1 MSPFAIGRRAFLKA
15 AVATLAGPYVV
26 PCSVFG
32 KAAPSNTLTM
42 GCIGVG
48 RRGMAAMR
56 SFLDLVRVVAVCDV
70 DANRAANAKA
80 TVERHYAERLGKGRY
95 VGCDAHHDFRD
106 LVVRSDIDTCLI
118 ATPDHWHVLPALAA
132 ARHGKDIYVEKP
144 LTLTIAEGRVL
155 ADTVRRYGV
164 VLQVGS
170 QQRSDSRFRHACEL
184 ARNGR
189 VGKIHTV
196 TVGIGTDPGCAPQP
210 VMPVPKG
217 LDYDFWL
224 GPAPWAPYT
233 EKRVHPQKGY
243 SRPGWLRITDYS
255 GGMMT
260 GWGSHH
266 NDIAQWG
273 LGTEYTGPVE
283 IRGNGAFPR
292 DGLWDVHGKFHV
304 EARYASGVRLI
315 ITSDAPNGVRFEGDE
330 GWVFVTRGRIAAQPK
345 SLLDETIGP
354 REIHLYRSNN
364 HVQNFVDCVRTRQD
378 PIANVEV
385 GHRSATVCHLGNIA
399 MWLGRTLRFDPVA
412 ETFPDDATARAMLRR
427 SSRAP
432 WAIG

>member
-1 MSPFAIGRRAFLKA
+1 MSRYRLTRRTFLKSA
-15 AVATLAGPYVV
+15 AAAAAPYVV
-26 PCSVFG
+26 PCTVLG
-32 KAAPSNTLTM
+32 KDAPSNTITM

-48 RRGMAAMR
+48 RQGSGDMRG
-56 SFLDLVRVVAVCDV
+56 FLDLVRILAVCDV
-70 DANRAANAKA
+70 DADRAQKAKQ
-80 TVERHYAERLGKGRY
+80 TVERHYAERLGKGTY
-95 VGCDAHHDFRD
+95 KGCDAYGDYRD
-106 LVVRSDIDTCLI
+106 LVARRDIDTCLI
-118 ATPDHWHVLPALAA
+118 VTPDHWHVIPALAA
-132 ARHGKDIYVEKP
+132 ARHRKDMYVEKP

-170 QQRSDSRFRHACEL
+170 QQRSDGRFRFACEL

-196 TVGIGTDPGCAPQP
+196 TVGIGTDPPCPPQP

-233 EKRVHPQKGY
+233 EKRVHPEQGY
-243 SRPGWLRITDYS
+243 GRPGWLRIEAYS

-283 IRGNGAFPR
+283 FEGEGEFPD
-292 DGLWDVHGKFHV
+292 DGLWDVHGRFRV

-315 ITSDAPNGVRFEGDE
+315 ITSQAPNGVKFEGSD
-330 GWVFVTRGRIAAQPK
+330 GWVFVTRGRIDAEPK
-345 SLLDETIGP
+345 SLLAETIGP
-354 REIHLYRSNN
+354 SEVHLYRS
-364 HVQNFVDCVRTRQD
+364 HDHKGNFVDCVRTRRD
-378 PIANVEV
+378 PIANVEI
-385 GHRSATVCHLGNIA
+385 GHRSATVCHLANIA
-399 MWLGRTLRFDPVA
+399 LWLGRPLRWNPDEEHFVDDPGADRMMQRSMRSPWTL
-412 ETFPDDATARAMLRR
+412 
-427 SSRAP
+427 
-432 WAIG
+432 